1 MKGLVKTLILLSAVA
16 ECLSLLIV
24 CDATATSASPAL
36 SQQQKLKLGERIY
49 REGILPN
56 GEPLMAFVK
65 GDLPVPGTAFTC
77 ISCHLRGGIGSIE
90 GGVYTPPTNGKT
102 LYQPLKKI
110 HKGVEIKYGEDP
122 FRRPAYT
129 DETLAEVL
137 RTGTDPVGKI
147 LDDVMPRYLL
157 EDEDAP
163 LLIAYLKSLSSEFSP
178 GVTDTTLHFATI
190 ISEDANPAD
199 TEAMVSGIEKFITDK
214 NGMANNYRN
223 VRTPRD
229 RMMAKAMSTSK
240 ELELRKLTL
249 SRWILKGAPETWRS
263 QLEEYNRR
271 EPVFALLGGLV
282 NGDWQP
288 IHRFSEENQIPCI
301 FPNTD
306 YPVIS
311 DTDWYTLYVSKGFYQ
326 EGEAVARFLNGKE
339 ELLQSARIIQ
349 VVRTSREGRALSAG
363 FEETW
368 KTMSH
373 NPPLTI
379 SLAKEEQLSDAMV
392 SKLTAKEEPLI
403 ILVWDGPDSGRI
415 LTALA
420 NGKNKPTMA
429 FASSSYLGK
438 NLMTLP
444 EQVRDFT
451 YLSYPYR
458 LPQDKVID
466 PMMGKAINFQVG
478 DNRVAQQ
485 TYALVLT
492 LNMAVME
499 IKGNYYRDHFL
510 DAIGMS
516 MDRVVPLYERL
527 SFGPGQRYASKGCYI
542 VQLAGGEN
550 PQLVKRS
557 DWVTH

>member
-1 MKGLVKTLILLSAVA
+1 MKGLGKTLILLSAVA
-16 ECLSLLIV
+16 ACLSLLIV

-249 SRWILKGAPETWRS
+249 SRWILKGAPETWRR

-271 EPVFALLGGLV
+271 EPAFALLGGLV

-288 IHRFSEENQIPCI
+288 IHQFTEENGIPCI

-306 YPVIS
+306 FPVIS
-311 DTDWYTLYVSKGFYQ
+311 DTDWYTLYISKGFYQ
-326 EGEAVARFLNGKE
+326 EGEAVARFLNSKE
-339 ELLQSARIIQ
+339 ELLQDTRIIQ
-349 VVRTSREGRALSAG
+349 IVRASREGRALSAG

-420 NGKNKPTMA
+420 NGKNKPTMV